1 MYNVSY
7 RLRGIPLPITYK
19 RATMQTQV
27 INLQSSSD
35 LLDAQN
41 SRQYAFEENTK
52 NCFVI
57 IDNGSGMTSWGLPR
71 YSVFSA
77 AKPFAEPAIPLSHH
91 LDWTLNG
98 VASNEVAF

>member
-1 MYNVSY
+1 MKAQ
-7 RLRGIPLPITYK
+7 I
-19 RATMQTQV
+19 
-27 INLQSSSD
+27 INLSSTPD

-41 SRQYAFEENTK
+41 CRQYAFEENTK

-71 YSVFSA
+71 YSVFYAS
-77 AKPFAEPAIPLSHH
+77 KPFAEPETPLSHH

-98 VASNEVAF
+98 VSSSEITF